1 MCLCACLCINV
12 NADIL
17 GFGRGH
23 TISWSWFYRPFD
35 MANHLKWLLGTPCKL
50 VLLLLMKGKHLPP
63 RVCGRVFYTSEKKA
77 WSQQLGLA
85 ELFWAWAEMLDPF
98 GKAKKQVWSQ
108 QRVVWLGREGQDF
121 PGQHWEHGVNGMR
134 RRNML
139 PWASG
144 WFSHSWGRS
153 TPCSLPR
160 KTFCILCIGNS
171 LGWLGEGSNRQ
182 SYHVPVHILIESK
195 GLDRIFFKQ
204 RFGMSAR
211 VSPNTPLWT
220 MLHTYPEDKV
230 PIVQVADC

>member
-1 MCLCACLCINV
+1 MHVCASMWTQMFWGSEE
-12 NADIL
+12 DIQSPGA
-17 GFGRGH
+17 GFTGH
-23 TISWSWFYRPFD
+23 LTWRIIWNGFWEPPVSWFCCSWWRGSTYLPEFVVGFSI
-35 MANHLKWLLGTPCKL
+35 HL
-50 VLLLLMKGKHLPP
+50 
-63 RVCGRVFYTSEKKA
+63 RRKA

-204 RFGMSAR
+204 WFGMSAW